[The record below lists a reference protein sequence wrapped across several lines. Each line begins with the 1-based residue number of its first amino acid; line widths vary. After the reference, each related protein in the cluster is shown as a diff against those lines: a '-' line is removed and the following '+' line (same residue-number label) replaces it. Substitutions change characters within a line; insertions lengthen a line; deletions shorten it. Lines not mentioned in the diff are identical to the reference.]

1 MIKLVLIVINVYA
14 PQVGLSDDVKRK
26 FWKDLENMVRV
37 VPSGEKLLLEDILT
51 IMLTQLEGDLRGY
64 MEILDMTNRTKRE
77 KKSWTSL

>member
-1 MIKLVLIVINVYA
+1 VYI